1 MESPLGSDLARLVRV
16 WRALIDHRLK
26 PLELTQTHWV
36 TLHNIHQL
44 PPEQSQIQLAK
55 AIGIEQPSLVR
66 TLDQLEEKGL
76 ISRQTCASDR
86 RAKRIKLTEKAEP
99 LINEMEE
106 VIGKTR
112 DEILSGVSKQE
123 VETLLHLIRK
133 LEQNILDL
141 GLKINSLRPGLI
153 RAFFT
158 LLPMPDDHLITS
170 VILCFIH
177 GFVRAL
183 NARFRCHA
191 IVVGGIHPMLM
202 VIRSG
207 KWLSPALTAGRIRSA
222 IACASFHRC

>member
-44 PPEQSQIQLAK
+44 PPEQSLAK

-141 GLKINSLRPGLI
+141 QAK
-153 RAFFT
+153 
-158 LLPMPDDHLITS
+158 D
-170 VILCFIH
+170 
-177 GFVRAL
+177 
-183 NARFRCHA
+183 
-191 IVVGGIHPMLM
+191 
-202 VIRSG
+202 
-207 KWLSPALTAGRIRSA
+207 
-222 IACASFHRC
+222 

>member
-36 TLHNIHQL
+36 TLHNIH
-44 PPEQSQIQLAK
+44 
-55 AIGIEQPSLVR
+55 QPSLVR

-141 GLKINSLRPGLI
+141 QAK
-153 RAFFT
+153 
-158 LLPMPDDHLITS
+158 D
-170 VILCFIH
+170 
-177 GFVRAL
+177 
-183 NARFRCHA
+183 
-191 IVVGGIHPMLM
+191 
-202 VIRSG
+202 
-207 KWLSPALTAGRIRSA
+207 
-222 IACASFHRC
+222 

>member
-66 TLDQLEEKGL
+66 TLESAGGE
-76 ISRQTCASDR
+76 
-86 RAKRIKLTEKAEP
+86 RAHFSPDLRKRSAGQRIKLTEKAEP

-133 LEQNILDL
+133 LEQNILNLQAKD
-141 GLKINSLRPGLI
+141 
-153 RAFFT
+153 
-158 LLPMPDDHLITS
+158 
-170 VILCFIH
+170 
-177 GFVRAL
+177 
-183 NARFRCHA
+183 
-191 IVVGGIHPMLM
+191 
-202 VIRSG
+202 
-207 KWLSPALTAGRIRSA
+207 
-222 IACASFHRC
+222 